1 MAPIETQAPEQHPH
15 EHTLSAISNDIVRLY
30 KEYFGRGPTKARTH
44 WCGEDL
50 LVVVLEDTLAPG
62 ERNLVRMN
70 EHQRLRDTRMFFQY
84 ATLAEFC
91 EPVERHTGRTVR
103 SFVSGVDTKV
113 DGLSVETYVL
123 WPRGE
128 DGASRAS
135 LDALARPVA

>member
-1 MAPIETQAPEQHPH
+1 MAATETQAPVQHPQ

-30 KEYFGRGPTKARTH
+30 KESFGRGPTKARTH
-44 WCGEDL
+44 WCGDDL

-62 ERNLVRMN
+62 ERNLVRMD
-70 EHQRLRDTRMFFQY
+70 EHQRVRDTRMFFQY

-103 SFVSGVDTKV
+103 SFVSGIDTKV

-123 WPRGE
+123 WPRGDE
-128 DGASRAS
+128 GTARVS
-135 LDALARPVA
+135 LDATDRRVG